1 MQDDPIQDGAND
13 PGVEPGVGDA
23 PPDDPGLDDMRSEP
37 HDVDDDR
44 PA

>member
-1 MQDDPIQDGAND
+1 MQDDPIREGEND
-13 PGVEPGVGDA
+13 PGVEPGAGDA
-23 PPDDPGLDDMRSEP
+23 PPDEPGLEDLRGEP